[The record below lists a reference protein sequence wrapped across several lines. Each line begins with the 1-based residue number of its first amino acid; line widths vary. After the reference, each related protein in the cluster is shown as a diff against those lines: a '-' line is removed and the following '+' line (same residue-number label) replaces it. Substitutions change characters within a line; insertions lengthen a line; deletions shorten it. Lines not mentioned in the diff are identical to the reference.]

1 MALSNGTWRR
11 HCAQLSTAVLLVAFS
26 FASPLLA
33 RAGIPG
39 ITIDNFARVDT
50 TYYRGSQPEGRDY
63 NALATLGVKSVI
75 NLTSDDAEASEPSR
89 VSAAGMKYFQI
100 PMTTHTPPTP
110 AQIEQFLKIVND
122 PADQPVY
129 VHCVGGRHRTG
140 VMTAMYRMIDQGWS
154 GDRAFAEMKNYKYGP
169 DFLHSEFKKF
179 VLGYHVDPAKA
190 AAKAA
195 NATS

>member
-1 MALSNGTWRR
+1 
-11 HCAQLSTAVLLVAFS
+11 QLSTAVLLVAFS

-33 RAGIPG
+33 RTAGITG

-50 TYYRGSQPEGRDY
+50 NYYRGSQPEGRDY
-63 NALATLGVKSVI
+63 TALAALGVTSGI
-75 NLTSDDAEASEPSR
+75 NLTSDDAEAGEPAQ

-110 AQIEQFLKIVND
+110 NQIEQFLKIVND

-140 VMTAMYRMIDQGWS
+140 VMTALYRMIDQGWS

-169 DFLHSEFKKF
+169 DFVHSEFKKF
-179 VLGYHVDPAKA
+179 VLGYHVDPAN
-190 AAKAA
+190 AAKA
-195 NATS
+195 NPLKATS